1 MTVEQA
7 LARAREL
14 RPGCKISDETCR
26 RWLCE
31 EDALLRQQ
39 LFEKSGADEYAAAGA
54 DLAWSGEALPDDTVL
69 LVPVP
74 FDALYP
80 HVLCARIDA
89 ALGETDRYAGEQ
101 AQCNGLLSELAVW
114 LRQKHP
120 PRCRAEVDAM
130 SGTSRAAAATS
141 RTLLR
146 AFGGLNETYSCTEA
160 EAGSSKNFS
169 SRDFPALS
177 TRIPRRRL
185 RSVVQMNGIY
195 HLNGLL
201 VAAGKNL
208 IYNSDETPQEA
219 EFFWNAVADSKK
231 KMVGMGTKVI
241 IFPDKIA
248 FDTRDRSVTKL
259 GAVWDSGGADVVLT
273 PCDASGKTYTVS
285 GKGTKEPENP
295 ADGQLFLK
303 VNNIQKPYSSESV
316 LEVYNEASGNWS
328 AIELKWCRIEAGGI
342 GKNFAVWDTVTVSGV
357 EDGDDLHWKEL
368 KGDRIV
374 TARGDDWVQVQA
386 EPGGDYFY
394 GTLTKG
400 REMLRWTGID
410 GKGATMEGNTDAFR
424 LERRVPDLD
433 YLTECDNRLWGCAQ
447 NENVIYGCKLGDPTN
462 WFSYRGIAEDSYAV
476 TVGSDGPFTGAA
488 TCLGSVLFFKE
499 NALHKLYGSKP
510 SDFQLS
516 SLRCRGVARNAA
528 SSLCV
533 LNETLYYL
541 SPDGVMAW
549 DGSIPTKVSEKLN
562 TARLSNVQ
570 TAVGGALDGRYYLYL
585 ARDSGREGD
594 ALEERLLVY
603 DTERGLWQEE
613 DGCSYAMA
621 STGGQLY
628 LWDGHDIW
636 AADPSRE
643 RDWKTTEGVEETV
656 DFELITGAFGM
667 DEAEDRYLSR
677 LTLQM
682 DAVCASN
689 VELAICYDDGPWE
702 KLAQWAVAG
711 KQKRFD
717 LHLAPR
723 RCGMFR
729 LRLTGKGQITLRSLA
744 RTLATARGRLMEQE
758 A

>member
-1 MTVEQA
+1 
-7 LARAREL
+7 
-14 RPGCKISDETCR
+14 
-26 RWLCE
+26 
-31 EDALLRQQ
+31 
-39 LFEKSGADEYAAAGA
+39 
-54 DLAWSGEALPDDTVL
+54 
-69 LVPVP
+69 
-74 FDALYP
+74 
-80 HVLCARIDA
+80 
-89 ALGETDRYAGEQ
+89 
-101 AQCNGLLSELAVW
+101 
-114 LRQKHP
+114 
-120 PRCRAEVDAM
+120 M

-146 AFGGLNETYSCTEA
+146 AFGGLNETYSCNEA

-316 LEVYNEASGNWS
+316 LEVYNEVSGNWS

-342 GKNFAVWDTVTVSGV
+342 GKDFAVWDTVTVSGV

-374 TARGDDWVQVQA
+374 TARSDDWVQMQA

-541 SPDGVMAW
+541 SPDGVMA
-549 DGSIPTKVSEKLN
+549 
-562 TARLSNVQ
+562 
-570 TAVGGALDGRYYLYL
+570 
-585 ARDSGREGD
+585 
-594 ALEERLLVY
+594 
-603 DTERGLWQEE
+603 
-613 DGCSYAMA
+613 
-621 STGGQLY
+621 
-628 LWDGHDIW
+628 
-636 AADPSRE
+636 
-643 RDWKTTEGVEETV
+643 
-656 DFELITGAFGM
+656 
-667 DEAEDRYLSR
+667 
-677 LTLQM
+677 
-682 DAVCASN
+682 
-689 VELAICYDDGPWE
+689 
-702 KLAQWAVAG
+702 
-711 KQKRFD
+711 
-717 LHLAPR
+717 
-723 RCGMFR
+723 
-729 LRLTGKGQITLRSLA
+729 
-744 RTLATARGRLMEQE
+744 
-758 A
+758 

>member
-1 MTVEQA
+1 
-7 LARAREL
+7 
-14 RPGCKISDETCR
+14 
-26 RWLCE
+26 
-31 EDALLRQQ
+31 
-39 LFEKSGADEYAAAGA
+39 
-54 DLAWSGEALPDDTVL
+54 
-69 LVPVP
+69 
-74 FDALYP
+74 
-80 HVLCARIDA
+80 
-89 ALGETDRYAGEQ
+89 
-101 AQCNGLLSELAVW
+101 
-114 LRQKHP
+114 
-120 PRCRAEVDAM
+120 M

-231 KMVGMGTKVI
+231 KMVGMGTRVI
-241 IFPDKIA
+241 IFPDKIV

-316 LEVYNEASGNWS
+316 LEIYNEASGNWS
-328 AIELKWCRIEAGGI
+328 VIELKWCRIEAGGI

-462 WFSYRGIAEDSYAV
+462 WFSYRGIAADSYAV
-476 TVGSDGPFTGAA
+476 TVGSDGAFTGAA
-488 TCLGSVLFFKE
+488 SCMGYALFFKE
-499 NALHKLYGSKP
+499 NTLHKLYGSKP

-516 SLRCRGVARNAA
+516 SLRCRGVAKNAA
-528 SSLCV
+528 RSLCV

-549 DGSIPTKVSEKLN
+549 DGSLPTKVSGALDAAKL
-562 TARLSNVQ
+562 ANVQ
-570 TAVGGALDGRYYLYL
+570 SAVGGALDGRYYLHI
-585 ARDSGREGD
+585 SRES
-594 ALEERLLVY
+594 ARLLVY
-603 DTERGLWQEE
+603 DTEKGLWSEE
-613 DGCSYAMA
+613 DVCSCDMT

-628 LWDGHDIW
+628 LWDGQALW
-636 AADPSRE
+636 AADPTRE
-643 RDWKTTEGVEETV
+643 PDWQSTDGVET
-656 DFELITGAFGM
+656 DIPFELVTGDVGL
-667 DEAEDRYLSR
+667 DGTEQRYLSR
-677 LTLQM
+677 LTLRL
-682 DAVCASN
+682 DAERTST
-689 VELAICYDDGPWE
+689 VEVAVSYDGGAWETVATLAAQGRRRSYDLPF
-702 KLAQWAVAG
+702 V
-711 KQKRFD
+711 
-717 LHLAPR
+717 PR
-723 RCGMFR
+723 RCGSLR
-729 LRLTGKGQITLRSLA
+729 LRLRGKGQITLRSLV
-744 RTLATARGRLMEQE
+744 RTIAPAKGKLWEEDASWQA
-758 A
+758 

>member
-1 MTVEQA
+1 
-7 LARAREL
+7 
-14 RPGCKISDETCR
+14 
-26 RWLCE
+26 
-31 EDALLRQQ
+31 
-39 LFEKSGADEYAAAGA
+39 
-54 DLAWSGEALPDDTVL
+54 
-69 LVPVP
+69 
-74 FDALYP
+74 
-80 HVLCARIDA
+80 
-89 ALGETDRYAGEQ
+89 
-101 AQCNGLLSELAVW
+101 
-114 LRQKHP
+114 
-120 PRCRAEVDAM
+120 M

-316 LEVYNEASGNWS
+316 LEIYNEASGNWS
-328 AIELKWCRIEAGGI
+328 AIELKWCRIEAVGI
-342 GKNFAVWDTVTVSGV
+342 GKDFAVWDTVTVSGV

-447 NENVIYGCKLGDPTN
+447 NENIIYGCKLGDPTN

-499 NALHKLYGSKP
+499 NALQPLRAER
-510 SDFQLS
+510 DTLLS
-516 SLRCRGVARNAA
+516 LAGRCNGLGWEHPHQGVRKTEHGPALQRAGGGGRCAGWPLLPLSGAGRRPGRRRARRAAPRLRHRAG
-528 SSLCV
+528 
-533 LNETLYYL
+533 TL
-541 SPDGVMAW
+541 A
-549 DGSIPTKVSEKLN
+549 
-562 TARLSNVQ
+562 
-570 TAVGGALDGRYYLYL
+570 GGR
-585 ARDSGREGD
+585 
-594 ALEERLLVY
+594 RLLLRHGQHRRAALPLGWARHLGRRPQPR
-603 DTERGLWQEE
+603 TGLE
-613 DGCSYAMA
+613 D
-621 STGGQLY
+621 
-628 LWDGHDIW
+628 H
-636 AADPSRE
+636 
-643 RDWKTTEGVEETV
+643 
-656 DFELITGAFGM
+656 
-667 DEAEDRYLSR
+667 
-677 LTLQM
+677 
-682 DAVCASN
+682 
-689 VELAICYDDGPWE
+689 
-702 KLAQWAVAG
+702 
-711 KQKRFD
+711 
-717 LHLAPR
+717 
-723 RCGMFR
+723 
-729 LRLTGKGQITLRSLA
+729 
-744 RTLATARGRLMEQE
+744 RGRGGNGGL
-758 A
+758 

>member
-1 MTVEQA
+1 
-7 LARAREL
+7 
-14 RPGCKISDETCR
+14 
-26 RWLCE
+26 
-31 EDALLRQQ
+31 
-39 LFEKSGADEYAAAGA
+39 
-54 DLAWSGEALPDDTVL
+54 
-69 LVPVP
+69 
-74 FDALYP
+74 
-80 HVLCARIDA
+80 
-89 ALGETDRYAGEQ
+89 
-101 AQCNGLLSELAVW
+101 
-114 LRQKHP
+114 
-120 PRCRAEVDAM
+120 M

-141 RTLLR
+141 RTLLL

-208 IYNSDETPQEA
+208 IYNADETPQEA

-231 KMVGMGTKVI
+231 KMVGMGTRVI

-462 WFSYRGIAEDSYAV
+462 WFSYRGIAADSYAV
-476 TVGSDGPFTGAA
+476 TVGSDGAFTGAA
-488 TCLGSVLFFKE
+488 TCMGYALFFKE
-499 NALHKLYGSKP
+499 NTLHKLCGTKP
-510 SDFQLS
+510 SDFQLT
-516 SLRCRGVARNAA
+516 SLRCRGVAKNAA
-528 SSLCV
+528 RSLCV

-549 DGSIPTKVSEKLN
+549 DGSIPTKVSAVLD
-562 TARLSNVQ
+562 ASRLANVQ
-570 TAVGGALDGRYYLYL
+570 SAVGGALDGRYYLHISRT
-585 ARDSGREGD
+585 AGTQGQT
-594 ALEERLLVY
+594 RLLVY
-603 DTERGLWQEE
+603 DTERGLWHEE
-613 DGCSYAMA
+613 DVCSCDMA

-628 LWDGHDIW
+628 LWDGQALW

-643 RDWKTTEGVEETV
+643 SDWQSTEGVEQQV
-656 DFELITGAFGM
+656 SFELVTGDIGQ
-667 DEAEDRYLSR
+667 DGAEQRYLSR
-677 LTLQM
+677 LTLRL
-682 DAVCASN
+682 DAACAST
-689 VELAICYDDGPWE
+689 VEVALSYDGGPWE
-702 KLAQWAVAG
+702 TVASLTA
-711 KQKRFD
+711 REARRSYD
-717 LHLAPR
+717 LPLVPR
-723 RCGMFR
+723 RHSTLR
-729 LRLTGKGQITLRSLA
+729 LRLRGKGQITLRSLA
-744 RTLATARGRLMEQE
+744 KNLAAAKGGLVEEQE
-758 A
+758 EATWQV